1 MQWRRVWQHLF
12 FCACLL
18 YGGRVYAADNTQ
30 LLEAALRTVHDE
42 FLAPVSYDIYSSWAV
57 QGLNQYDKN
66 LQIVD
71 DESRIT
77 LYYNSQVFRSYLKP
91 QGKKSE
97 NPKAWARF
105 MLKVLDAAKEISPA
119 VKQKD
124 FEAPDKMLQFATQNL
139 DPYSKYISV
148 LAPEKKQDLRP
159 VSDFG
164 VNLTTD
170 DILYIKLTDITKF
183 TPHNFEAAFA
193 QYANQAKAL
202 IIDLRGCHGGA
213 LQGAIDV
220 ADLFL
225 PNGIITSTQGRKD
238 DSVVFYEAHPDVL
251 FAGKPIVVLV
261 DGETASSAEILAAAF
276 EKSTFWGVWM
286 SLVAGLTAFYMFR
299 LYYNIFWGKE
309 AHHEHT
315 PHEAPK
321 TMSIPLIFLALVTCF
336 AGFIPFGHFVTASGL
351 SYTIHLNWA
360 VAGTSIGIAIV
371 GIALATWLYMKPN
384 DKPARM
390 AQSMSALHRWAYH
403 RFYIDEVYMYITH
416 KIIFRHI
423 STPIAWFD
431 RHVVDGTMNLMATL
445 TQSASYHIRGLQS
458 GRLQSYAVVF
468 LLGAMIVAF
477 VVLCCF

>member
-12 FCACLL
+12 FCTCLL
-18 YGGRVYAADNTQ
+18 YGGRVYAVDNTQ

-148 LAPEKKQDLRP
+148 LAPEKKQDLRS

-261 DGETASSAEILAAAF
+261 DGETASSAEILAAALQEQGAALIMGTGTLGKGSVQNVVNLPDNNKMILTNAYAF
-276 EKSTFWGVWM
+276 TPAGNPIHQNGVKPDVCLYRVKDNAKLDDVLNQNTNVEK
-286 SLVAGLTAFYMFR
+286 
-299 LYYNIFWGKE
+299 
-309 AHHEHT
+309 
-315 PHEAPK
+315 
-321 TMSIPLIFLALVTCF
+321 C
-336 AGFIPFGHFVTASGL
+336 L
-351 SYTIHLNWA
+351 SEKRDDRRIDY
-360 VAGTSIGIAIV
+360 
-371 GIALATWLYMKPN
+371 ALAIELLK
-384 DKPARM
+384 AR
-390 AQSMSALHRWAYH
+390 L
-403 RFYIDEVYMYITH
+403 
-416 KIIFRHI
+416 
-423 STPIAWFD
+423 
-431 RHVVDGTMNLMATL
+431 NLK
-445 TQSASYHIRGLQS
+445 
-458 GRLQSYAVVF
+458 
-468 LLGAMIVAF
+468 
-477 VVLCCF
+477 

>member
-1 MQWRRVWQHLF
+1 MQWCRVWQHLF

-18 YGGRVYAADNTQ
+18 YGGRVYAADYTQ

-261 DGETASSAEILAAAF
+261 DGETASSAEILAAALQ
-276 EKSTFWGVWM
+276 EQG
-286 SLVAGLTAFYMFR
+286 AA
-299 LYYNIFWGKE
+299 
-309 AHHEHT
+309 
-315 PHEAPK
+315 
-321 TMSIPLIFLALVTCF
+321 LIM
-336 AGFIPFGHFVTASGL
+336 
-351 SYTIHLNWA
+351 
-360 VAGTSIGIAIV
+360 GTSTLGKGSVQNVVNLPDNNKMILTNAYAFTPAGNPIHQNGVKPDVCLYRVKDNAKFDDVLNQNTNVEKCLSEKRDDRRIDY
-371 GIALATWLYMKPN
+371 ALAIELLK
-384 DKPARM
+384 AR
-390 AQSMSALHRWAYH
+390 L
-403 RFYIDEVYMYITH
+403 
-416 KIIFRHI
+416 
-423 STPIAWFD
+423 
-431 RHVVDGTMNLMATL
+431 NLK
-445 TQSASYHIRGLQS
+445 
-458 GRLQSYAVVF
+458 
-468 LLGAMIVAF
+468 
-477 VVLCCF
+477 

>member
-77 LYYNSQVFRSYLKP
+77 LYYNSQIFRSYLKP
-91 QGKKSE
+91 QGRKSE
-97 NPKAWARF
+97 KPKAWARF

-261 DGETASSAEILAAAF
+261 DGETASSAEILAAALQEQGAALIMGTGTLGKGSVQNVVNLPDNNKMILTNAYAF
-276 EKSTFWGVWM
+276 TPAGNPIHQNGVKPDVCLYRVKDNAKLDDVLNQNTNVEK
-286 SLVAGLTAFYMFR
+286 
-299 LYYNIFWGKE
+299 
-309 AHHEHT
+309 
-315 PHEAPK
+315 
-321 TMSIPLIFLALVTCF
+321 C
-336 AGFIPFGHFVTASGL
+336 L
-351 SYTIHLNWA
+351 SEKRDDRRIDY
-360 VAGTSIGIAIV
+360 
-371 GIALATWLYMKPN
+371 ALAIELLK
-384 DKPARM
+384 AR
-390 AQSMSALHRWAYH
+390 L
-403 RFYIDEVYMYITH
+403 
-416 KIIFRHI
+416 
-423 STPIAWFD
+423 
-431 RHVVDGTMNLMATL
+431 NLK
-445 TQSASYHIRGLQS
+445 
-458 GRLQSYAVVF
+458 
-468 LLGAMIVAF
+468 
-477 VVLCCF
+477 

>member
-12 FCACLL
+12 FCTCLL

-77 LYYNSQVFRSYLKP
+77 LYYN
-91 QGKKSE
+91 
-97 NPKAWARF
+97 
-105 MLKVLDAAKEISPA
+105 
-119 VKQKD
+119 
-124 FEAPDKMLQFATQNL
+124 ATQNL

-261 DGETASSAEILAAAF
+261 DGETASSAEILAAALQ
-276 EKSTFWGVWM
+276 EQG
-286 SLVAGLTAFYMFR
+286 AA
-299 LYYNIFWGKE
+299 
-309 AHHEHT
+309 
-315 PHEAPK
+315 
-321 TMSIPLIFLALVTCF
+321 LIM
-336 AGFIPFGHFVTASGL
+336 
-351 SYTIHLNWA
+351 
-360 VAGTSIGIAIV
+360 GTSTLGKGSVQNVVNLPDNNKMILTNAYAFTPAGNPIHQNGVKPDVCLYRVKDNAKFDDALNQNTNVEKCLSEKRDDRRIDY
-371 GIALATWLYMKPN
+371 ALAIELLK
-384 DKPARM
+384 
-390 AQSMSALHRWAYH
+390 
-403 RFYIDEVYMYITH
+403 
-416 KIIFRHI
+416 
-423 STPIAWFD
+423 D
-431 RHVVDGTMNLMATL
+431 RLNLK
-445 TQSASYHIRGLQS
+445 
-458 GRLQSYAVVF
+458 
-468 LLGAMIVAF
+468 
-477 VVLCCF
+477 